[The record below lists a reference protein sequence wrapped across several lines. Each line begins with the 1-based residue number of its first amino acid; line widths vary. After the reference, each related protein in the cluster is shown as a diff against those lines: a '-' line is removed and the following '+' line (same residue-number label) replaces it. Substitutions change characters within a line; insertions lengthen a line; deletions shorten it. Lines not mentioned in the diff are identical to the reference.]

1 MEKLNQRFGS
11 PEDLKALVQAAHD
24 RGIYVMVDIVLN
36 HIATTPG
43 KPSVQEMLDADP
55 TMMYR
60 NVDDYHNP
68 YCIIKD
74 YNNLPEYRNWSV
86 DSQYFSSRAE

>member
-55 TMMYR
+55 SMMYR

-68 YCIIKD
+68 YCIIRD
-74 YNNLPEYRNWSV
+74 YSNLPEYRNW
-86 DSQYFSSRAE
+86 